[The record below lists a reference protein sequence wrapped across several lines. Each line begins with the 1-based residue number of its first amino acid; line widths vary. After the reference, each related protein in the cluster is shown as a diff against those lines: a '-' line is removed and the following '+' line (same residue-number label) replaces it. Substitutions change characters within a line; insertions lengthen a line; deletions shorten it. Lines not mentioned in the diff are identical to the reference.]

1 MATGADVF
9 HAVADPNR
17 RRILDLLAEGES
29 PAQELAS
36 HFDISFAAVSQH
48 LKILHQAGLVRRQP
62 NGRQRIYSL
71 APSRLRE
78 IDEWTAKYRRFWRD
92 HLRRLGSYLDQEND

>member
-1 MATGADVF
+1 MGTAADVF

-29 PAQELAS
+29 PAQELAN

-71 APSRLRE
+71 VPSRLRE

-92 HLRRLGSYLDQEND
+92 RLSRLGSYLDQEND